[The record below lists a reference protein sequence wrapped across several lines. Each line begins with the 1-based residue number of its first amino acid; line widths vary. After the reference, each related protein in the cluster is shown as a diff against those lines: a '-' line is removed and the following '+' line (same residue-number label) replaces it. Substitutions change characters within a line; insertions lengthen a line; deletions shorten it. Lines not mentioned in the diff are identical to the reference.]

1 MKTKTINDAI
11 TVMMQHGSLP
21 RFFLALIT
29 LLMTTTTAWAA
40 QPDSWFDECYGKTN
54 AIHVQGWA
62 YDPDASATSIDVH
75 VYVYTDE
82 ACQNRYGDIHI
93 LKADVERTDVNKAKG
108 ITGDHGFNAD
118 ITIADAGTYW
128 VKAFAIDTNGNGNPQ
143 IGTTVQVTVTGPLTI
158 GSTADWDAFAGI
170 VTRGFDYS
178 GMVVIL
184 TADISIT
191 TTVGTSDHPFRG
203 TFDGGGHVLTA
214 DIRDY
219 QGQGLAPFRYISG
232 ATIEN
237 LVVDGSVVGDIHTAG
252 VVGFATGTGNSIVN
266 CTVTA
271 LVSGSTHIGGILG
284 HGLSGDINIEGCV
297 FRGQLVGGGQAKG
310 VFFGWGDDGGAKTV
324 TDCLYVM
331 HEGQETDNLDLVK
344 GGGNVTVTRC
354 FKTTDAG
361 SYGYRVFADVPENEV
376 WQEIG
381 LAGDNYYV
389 PCTISGINPYYSST
403 SSPIA
408 LSYTVT
414 SWDGTLLTKGT
425 DYTETTSPA
434 TVQAPGDY
442 TLTITGT
449 GNIFAGTKAV
459 RFTVFD
465 ISVPDG
471 MEVDNDFGYTDA
483 GFFYVNM
490 PKTGTKTL
498 TLDDTSII
506 TFKVYD
512 DGGKNANYSWDCNG
526 SLVLTAPEGYIIQLA
541 GNIYTE
547 EKTLNIHTGESIPND
562 YLSVYDNSE
571 ATGTLLIDKVCNEAS
586 QFFDWI
592 RIPTVWSTGRSMTIY
607 FFTDGNN
614 KEGHPNRSGL
624 DLTVTLVSA
633 TNNIYV
639 NTATGGSIESDKL
652 KALEGETV
660 TLTVTDT
667 SEGYKLADI
676 SVTDA
681 DGEPVHVNCP
691 GFMSNTATFTMP
703 KGTATITP
711 TFTNDWTAGGGLH
724 VNMPATGTVDVCI
737 PEGVKSFKLYD
748 DGGRDGSYSEGC
760 DGTLVLTAPEGYIL
774 QLSGNIQTWAS
785 VGSGDDLS
793 VYDNNEPTGTLLI
806 DNMHSNS
813 HQVILDIPTV
823 ASSGRSLTCYF
834 HSFTSSF
841 GTDGYPGLNLTVLLV
856 NPAMEMDITVNT
868 ATGGTIVSDKD
879 RSTYN
884 ETITLTATPES
895 GRLLSDLSVTM
906 DADGADVDVTDM
918 LWYTGSGNATLQM
931 PYGDITVT
939 PTFTDTW
946 TADGGLYINMPAR
959 GTKTATIPEGVT
971 SFKVYDD
978 GGPDGDYSI
987 ACDGT
992 LVLTAP
998 EGCVLKLSGTI
1009 RTDDSGTHM
1018 SVYDNSEASGNA
1030 LISWADGL
1038 YNPQPIPVVWST
1050 GRNMTI
1056 YFYSTIS
1063 PYSYSIGRCSGMDLT
1078 VKVVR
1083 SNVDYDIS
1091 LDSSPYGTIVSDTP
1105 AQKPFE
1111 TVILTATP
1119 STGCLLSDL
1128 NVVTVTDG
1136 INVPVSD
1143 VRWYTYNNTATFQ
1156 MPPDE
1161 VTVTPTF
1168 TDDLTADGGLYM
1180 NMSANEH
1187 RHFNIPKGVK
1197 SFKLYDD
1204 GGWDGSAAIE
1214 SSSNLDLHAPEGCK
1228 LRLSGRISGFD
1239 GTHRPCTLSVNDSNG
1254 ILIKRRKA
1262 STIPTVT
1269 STDENMSI
1277 NFYAGGNLTLTS
1289 NLDLTVEVIYLYD
1302 FSLADNAD
1310 NCETIRSAVA
1320 SGEEYDVGLKG
1331 RTLYCDGAWNTLCLP
1346 FSVSDLTGTPL
1357 AAATIMELDTE
1368 TEHDG
1373 HRTGFSDGTLYLNFK
1388 PATSIEAGRP
1398 YIVKSDWVDAVIP
1411 YYRVFTG
1418 GSPTAGTEVISELVD
1433 GQTGTDWFKFAD
1445 FIAKMW
1451 SCSFEIMDPVIVTGY
1466 TLTTGS
1472 VEEHPEWNPQ
1482 VFDIKASMEWG
1493 WGIENA
1499 TIIGSHDAT
1508 QNADSALPA
1517 TNRTSKTFSVA
1528 PENQRYYKYF
1538 VFSGTAPSPVTVAE
1552 LELHGKKDYIK
1563 NPVFND
1569 VTLTSTAPTA
1579 VTSQD
1584 GKVSFIG
1591 TYAPV
1596 SIGSQGDNT
1605 KLYLSSGNTL
1615 HYPNGE
1621 MTIGCQRAYFQLAE
1635 GLTAGGPVS
1644 GSNANQIRAF
1654 MLNFGDDETT
1664 RIKAID
1670 DLRIHNIQFEA
1681 GAWYTIDGRKLNGKP
1696 TQRGIY
1702 INNGNKIV
1710 IK

>member
-1 MKTKTINDAI
+1 MKRETGI
-11 TVMMQHGSLP
+11 S
-21 RFFLALIT
+21 FLARAT
-29 LLMTTTTAWAA
+29 LTLLLALMTTATAWAA
-40 QPDSWFDECYGKTN
+40 KPSSYLDLCYGVKYG
-54 AIHVQGWA
+54 IHVQGWT
-62 YDPDASATSIDVH
+62 YDPDASDTSIDVH
-75 VYVYTDE
+75 VYVYTD
-82 ACQNRYGDIHI
+82 AGCTSRYGNIHV
-93 LKADVERTDVNKAKG
+93 LTANVSRPDVNEAKG
-108 ITGDHGFNAD
+108 ITGDHGFSTD
-118 ITIADAGTYW
+118 IAIGDVGTYW
-128 VKAFAIDTNGNGNPQ
+128 VKVFAIDTGSDGNPQ
-143 IGTTVQVTVTGPLTI
+143 IGSTTQVTVTGLQTI
-158 GSTADWDAFAGI
+158 ASTADWDAFAGI

-178 GMVVIL
+178 GMVVTL

-237 LVVDGSVVGDIHTAG
+237 LVVDGSVVGDMHSAG

-284 HGLSGDINIEGCV
+284 HGLSSDINIEGCV
-297 FRGQLVGGGQAKG
+297 FRGDLSGGGQAKG
-310 VFFGWGDDGGAKTV
+310 AFFGWGDDGGTKTV

-331 HEGQETDNLDLVK
+331 YDGQQTENLDLAK

-361 SYGYRVFADVPENEV
+361 SYGHRVFADVPENEV

-403 SSPIA
+403 GSPIA

-425 DYTETTSPA
+425 DYTETISPA

-449 GNIFAGTKAV
+449 GFFTGTKAIGFSV
-459 RFTVFD
+459 LD

-512 DGGKNANYSWDCNG
+512 DGGKNANYSRDCSG
-526 SLVLTAPEGYIIQLA
+526 SLVLTAPDGYTIQLA
-541 GNIYTE
+541 GSIHTE
-547 EKTLNIHTGESIPND
+547 GITLNIHTYEKTPND

-571 ATGTLLIDKVCNEAS
+571 AAGTLLIDKACNEYEY
-586 QFFDWI
+586 FGWI
-592 RIPTVWSTGRSMTIY
+592 SIPTVWSTGRSMTLY
-607 FFTDGNN
+607 FYSDDGR
-614 KEGHPNRSGL
+614 PNSSGL

-639 NTATGGSIESDKL
+639 NTATGGSIESDKQ

-681 DGEPVHVNCP
+681 DGKPVHVNCP
-691 GFMSNTATFTMP
+691 GFTSNTATFTMP
-703 KGTATITP
+703 RGTATITP
-711 TFTNDWTAGGGLH
+711 TFTNDWSAGGGLH

-748 DGGRDGSYSEGC
+748 DGGWDGSYSQGC

-813 HQVILDIPTV
+813 HQLILDIPTV

-841 GTDGYPGLNLTVLLV
+841 TSDGYPGLNLTVLLV
-856 NPAMEMDITVNT
+856 NPATEMDITVNT
-868 ATGGTIVSDKD
+868 ATGGTVVSDKD

-918 LWYTGSGNATLQM
+918 LWYTGSGTATLQM

-978 GGPDGDYSI
+978 GGPDGDYSL

-1056 YFYSTIS
+1056 YFYSHSTR
-1063 PYSYSIGRCSGMDLT
+1063 RCSGMDLT

-1083 SNVDYDIS
+1083 SDVNYDIV
-1091 LDSSPYGTIVSDTP
+1091 LDNSSPYGTIVSDMP

-1111 TVILTATP
+1111 TVTLTATP

-1128 NVVTVTDG
+1128 SVVTVTDG
-1136 INVPVSD
+1136 INVPVGD

-1168 TDDLTADGGLYM
+1168 TDDLTADGGLYI
-1180 NMSANEH
+1180 NMFANEN
-1187 RHFNIPKGVK
+1187 RLINIPKGVK

-1204 GGWDGSAAIE
+1204 GGRNGGATIE
-1214 SSSNLDLHAPEGCK
+1214 SQSNLDLHAPEGCK
-1228 LRLSGRISGFD
+1228 LRLSVSISGFN
-1239 GTHRPCTLSVNDSNG
+1239 GTIRPCVMSVYDSNG
-1254 ILIKRRKA
+1254 ILIDSRKA

-1269 STDENMSI
+1269 STDEHMSI
-1277 NFYAGGNLTLTS
+1277 NFYAGPHYDS
-1289 NLDLTVEVIYLYD
+1289 NLDLTVEVLYLYD
-1302 FSLADNAD
+1302 CSLADNAD
-1310 NCETIRSAVA
+1310 NSETIRSAVT

-1368 TEHDG
+1368 TETDG

-1388 PATSIEAGRP
+1388 PTTSIEAGKP

-1418 GSPTAGTEVISELVD
+1418 TTDSAGSEVFSGLVD
-1433 GQTGTDWFKFAD
+1433 GQTGTDWFEFAD
-1445 FIAKMW
+1445 FITKMW
-1451 SCSFEIMDPVIVTGY
+1451 GCQFEILDPVIVTGY
-1466 TLTTGS
+1466 TLTTGNS
-1472 VEEHPEWNPQ
+1472 VEEHLEWNPQ
-1482 VFDIKASMEWG
+1482 VFDIKASMEWD

-1538 VFSGTAPSPVTVAE
+1538 VFSGTAPNPVVMAE

-1563 NPVFND
+1563 NPVFNG

-1584 GKVSFIG
+1584 GKVSFTG
-1591 TYAPV
+1591 TYSPV
-1596 SIGSQGDNT
+1596 SISGEDRH
-1605 KLYLSSGNTL
+1605 KLYLGADNAL
-1615 HYPNGE
+1615 YYPNAA
-1621 MTIGCQRAYFQLAE
+1621 MTIGSCRAYFQLN
-1635 GLTAGGPVS
+1635 GITAGDLPSAGV
-1644 GSNANQIRAF
+1644 RAF
-1654 MLNFGDDETT
+1654 VLNFGDEDEQTG
-1664 RIKAID
+1664 I
-1670 DLRIHNIQFEA
+1670 A
-1681 GAWYTIDGRKLNGKP
+1681 GPTPAPSPAWEGKGCAWYSLDGRRLNSKP
-1696 TQRGIY
+1696 TQRGVY
-1702 INNGNKIV
+1702 VNNGRKIV